1 MVSASGL
8 KESKGSGWWQCT
20 ILTFCP
26 KCHDKAMQ
34 YASLISSIPNKEG
47 RGYGD
52 HGKYDW
58 QIIYFQ
64 FNPIFRLK
72 GDNGGLTILSSCR
85 ECQRQ
90 SSMIM
95 TWWRVRVVACSS
107 WVLNLLQHLHL
118 LHNSV
123 WNFSSRK
130 TLSAVPLLFKQTFSI
145 LLFIMVAWVN
155 STKCQAFWQPNRTL
169 MVWEQVGESGLD
181 KNIERIKNC
190 EKYFPLNIRLLLKD
204 INRMLLHFSRPLHC

>member
-34 YASLISSIPNKEG
+34 YASLISSIPDKEG

-90 SSMIM
+90 SSMVM
-95 TWWRVRVVACSS
+95 TWWRVRVVALLEFWTCSS
-107 WVLNLLQHLHL
+107 TCICCITV
-118 LHNSV
+118 SE
-123 WNFSSRK
+123 
-130 TLSAVPLLFKQTFSI
+130 I
-145 LLFIMVAWVN
+145 
-155 STKCQAFWQPNRTL
+155 
-169 MVWEQVGESGLD
+169 
-181 KNIERIKNC
+181 
-190 EKYFPLNIRLLLKD
+190 FPLVRLCQLYPYCL
-204 INRMLLHFSRPLHC
+204 NRHFLFCCL